1 MPTTVSG
8 IAVTTGDAVPT
19 TAPHRISN
27 KASKDTATFVFTPT
41 HDGAYYP
48 QAELIPPWTPGV
60 AAAIIAIII
69 RDGGTTPYTGTLVG
83 RKGLVCNE
91 LEPCSDASLPCSD
104 MASPSGTQL
113 SEDVTYA
120 ETGGPADGNQTVNIW
135 VCTDR
140 QGWS

>member
-1 MPTTVSG
+1 MPTAVSG
-8 IAVTTGDAVPT
+8 IAVTTADAVPAV
-19 TAPHRISN
+19 APHRISN
-27 KASKDTATFVFTPT
+27 KASKDSAGFVFTPT

-48 QAELIPPWTPGV
+48 KAELIPPWTPGV

-83 RKGLVCNE
+83 RKGLVCSE
-91 LEPCSDASLPCSD
+91 LEPCSEALPCSD
-104 MASPSGTQL
+104 FSSPSGTQL

-120 ETGGPADGNQTVNIW
+120 ETGGPADSTRTVNIW